1 MDMDFSPEDLAFQKE
16 VRAFLDDK
24 LNARL
29 REGAANTP
37 SVFTE
42 PDITREWQAILAE
55 KGWLATSWPVEDGGP
70 GWTPTQKY
78 IFEKECA
85 IAGAPSLPIL
95 GLRLVGP
102 VICHFGTPEQ
112 KARFLP
118 RIISGEDY
126 WCQGYSEPGAGSD
139 LAAVKTRAERVG
151 DKYVVN
157 GSKIWTSGGHVSK
170 FGILIARTD
179 PDQPKHKGI
188 SYFICPTDLPGLTM
202 TPIIDA
208 TTAHSF
214 NQVFFDNVRIPVE
227 NLVGTEGDGWRL
239 ARVTLA
245 NERVSLSSAGSLWGE
260 GPSADDLLELIRRG
274 GGETDPVVR
283 QRLST
288 LYSESEVL
296 RLNRLRT
303 LTARIAG
310 KEPGPE
316 ASIQKAMADEHG
328 QHVME
333 MAKEVVGA
341 SGMLVGSGPAG
352 QLASSKTEGTTE
364 NRLGNQQ
371 FPEVSSIWHYG
382 FIFSPALTLGGG
394 TFAVQ
399 RNIIAERVLGLPRE
413 IDEQRGM
420 SWAEARR
427 N

>member
-102 VICHFGTPEQ
+102 VICRFGTPEQ

-151 DKYVVN
+151 DKYIVN
-157 GSKIWTSGGHVSK
+157 GSKIWTTHAHHANWIFALV
-170 FGILIARTD
+170 RTD
-179 PDQPKHKGI
+179 PTVQKQRGI
-188 SYFICPTDLPGLTM
+188 SFLLIPMEQPGVSVSPIVTM
-202 TPIIDA
+202 ANDHEVNA
-208 TTAHSF
+208 T
-214 NQVFFDNVRIPVE
+214 FFDNAETPADNLIGEEGQGWTIAKFLLENERGGSCAAPALLAKLDRIE
-227 NLVGTEGDGWRL
+227 RWAREEASGTNGAMIHDPNISQRL
-239 ARVTLA
+239 AR
-245 NERVSLSSAGSLWGE
+245 
-260 GPSADDLLELIRRG
+260 
-274 GGETDPVVR
+274 
-283 QRLST
+283 
-288 LYSESEVL
+288 L
-296 RLNRLRT
+296 RLEAQAFEVTELRILAELAKGRPAGPQT
-303 LTARIAG
+303 SLVKLTSSNLRQQIDELAVDLFGYDGLQLPVTRPLYGNEA
-310 KEPGPE
+310 PE
-316 ASIQKAMADEHG
+316 F
-328 QHVME
+328 
-333 MAKEVVGA
+333 
-341 SGMLVGSGPAG
+341 VGSRAAQLSMPAYLNG
-352 QLASSKTEGTTE
+352 RAYTIFGGSDEVQKT
-364 NRLGNQQ
+364 
-371 FPEVSSIWHYG
+371 
-382 FIFSPALTLGGG
+382 
-394 TFAVQ
+394 
-399 RNIIAERVLGLPRE
+399 IIAKQVLGL
-413 IDEQRGM
+413 
-420 SWAEARR
+420 
-427 N
+427 